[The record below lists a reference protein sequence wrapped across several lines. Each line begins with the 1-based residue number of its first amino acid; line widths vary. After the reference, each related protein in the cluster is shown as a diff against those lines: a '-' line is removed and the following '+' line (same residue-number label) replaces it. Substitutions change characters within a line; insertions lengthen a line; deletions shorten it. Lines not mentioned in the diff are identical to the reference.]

1 MRRAAPTTIAVALL
15 LAAAGCRTT
24 DPKSGD
30 ERPGGLAGL
39 FKGKPKEK
47 DEKPKS
53 KDADP
58 LKPDWLKGY
67 DKLPGTGT
75 AVPKGGSWGDD
86 TKGLA
91 QDSIGGRVF
100 DPFGRPARNV
110 LVRIVPVGSAPAGPA
125 AIGSYTGPDG
135 YFLARGLKAGRAYD
149 ITAEGSFEGKPVQAA
164 VQAQAPSAAL
174 TLVLREDASLPP
186 TGGFGGAPVPPG
198 AGGGTFPPDPKPTD
212 GAWSPNGGAT
222 AVPPATIGGGAPK
235 PPAPVGGGAI
245 PPPDLAP
252 LKPENTAEG
261 PKDPFKPPVTSIPG
275 PAGANERPSVPP
287 LPKLPP
293 PLPPAGGTGG
303 TSGRPAPGA
312 PESRTAKL
320 ELLDVLERP
329 WALDGVRTGDL
340 VLLEFTTSTCVPCKQ
355 VIPAMREL
363 QSRYGAGGLQVVA
376 VLCDNVPLKQRLA
389 LASKYATVNNLNYAL
404 YVEPG
409 EAGSVRDRYDV
420 EFYPHAVL
428 LDSAGR
434 VLWTGPITTSEARA
448 KLESAIKQHS
458 GK

>member
-1 MRRAAPTTIAVALL
+1 MRRAAHTTIAVALF
-15 LAAAGCRTT
+15 LASAGCRLF
-24 DPKSGD
+24 DSKSSD

-39 FKGKPKEK
+39 FKGKSK
-47 DEKPKS
+47 DKDDKPKA

-91 QDSIGGRVF
+91 QDSIGGRVL

-110 LVRIVPVGSAPAGPA
+110 LVRIVPVGSAPTGPA
-125 AIGSYTGPDG
+125 AIGSYTGADG
-135 YFLARGLKAGRAYD
+135 YFLARGLKAGKAYD
-149 ITAEGSFEGKPVQAA
+149 ITAEGTFEGKPVSAS
-164 VQAQAPSAAL
+164 VQAQAPNAAL
-174 TLVLREDASLPP
+174 TLALRDDAALPP
-186 TGGFGGAPVPPG
+186 GGGFGALPPG
-198 AGGGTFPPDPKPTD
+198 AGSGTFPPDPKPSD
-212 GAWSPNGGAT
+212 GAWAPNGGAT
-222 AVPPATIGGGAPK
+222 GVPPATIGGGGPR
-235 PPAPVGGGAI
+235 PPAGVGGGV

-252 LKPENTAEG
+252 LKPENTAEV
-261 PKDPFKPPVTSIPG
+261 KDPFKPPAASIPG
-275 PAGANERPSVPP
+275 PGANERPSVPP

-293 PLPPAGGTGG
+293 PLPPVGAPGG
-303 TSGRPAPGA
+303 TSSRPAPGA
-312 PESRTAKL
+312 PASRAAKL

-329 WALDGVRTGDL
+329 WTLDSVRPGDL

-355 VIPAMREL
+355 VIPVMREL

-389 LASKYATVNNLNYAL
+389 AASKYATANNLNYAL

-409 EAGSVRDRYDV
+409 EAGTVRDRYDV

-434 VLWTGPITTSEARA
+434 VLWTGPITKSEERA
-448 KLESAIKQHS
+448 KLEAAIKQNA